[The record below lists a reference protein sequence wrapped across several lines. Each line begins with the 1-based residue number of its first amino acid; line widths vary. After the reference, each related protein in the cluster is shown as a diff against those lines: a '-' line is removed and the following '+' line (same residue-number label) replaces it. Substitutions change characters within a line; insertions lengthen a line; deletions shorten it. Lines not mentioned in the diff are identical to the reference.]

1 MEHRRQLCSW
11 MQGVPNARPQ
21 VPVATLRRSKWPRNS
36 SHPASVGVRYSSL
49 RLHYRLDS
57 GVAVVT
63 VVGEVDVAPCGL
75 LREGLL
81 RVVTDENY
89 RGLVINLAGVNFI
102 DSMGLGVLVGV
113 WRRVTATDSRL
124 ALAMPSRQVRTSWT
138 LPA

>member
-1 MEHRRQLCSW
+1 
-11 MQGVPNARPQ
+11 MQGVPNARLQ

-36 SHPASVGVRYSSL
+36 SHSASVGARYSSL

-63 VVGEVDVAPCGL
+63 VVGEVDVATCGL

-89 RGLVINLAGVNFI
+89 RGLVLNLAGVNFI
-102 DSMGLGVLVGV
+102 DSTGLGVLVGV
-113 WRRVTATDSRL
+113 GRRVTATDSCL

-138 LPA
+138 VPA